1 MIVAIKKA
9 LKEWYSLKA
18 RRNKTRQMVKM
29 LISTGV
35 IRKA

>member
-1 MIVAIKKA
+1 MIEAIKKA
-9 LKEWYSLKA
+9 LKEYHSLKA
-18 RRNKTRQMVKM
+18 RRNKNRQMVKM